1 MTIED
6 YSFGRIKIDG
16 RTYTSDVIIFP
27 DRVKDAWWRK
37 EGHRLDPGDLTDAVA
52 VSPAVLVIGT
62 GDLGVMR
69 VPEETLAWLR
79 ARGIDARVAKTDEA
93 VRIFNAL
100 AGTGQAVAALHLTC

>member
-1 MTIED
+1 VTIED
-6 YSFGRIKIDG
+6 YAFGRIKIDG

-62 GDLGVMR
+62 GGLGVMQ
-69 VPEETLAWLR
+69 VPEETMAWLR
-79 ARGIDARVAKTDEA
+79 ARGIDVRVAKTGEA